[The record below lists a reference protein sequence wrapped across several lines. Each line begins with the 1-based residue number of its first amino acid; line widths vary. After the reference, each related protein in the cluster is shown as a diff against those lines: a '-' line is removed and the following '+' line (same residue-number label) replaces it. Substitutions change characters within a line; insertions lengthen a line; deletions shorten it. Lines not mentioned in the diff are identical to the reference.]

1 LIGNEIRK
9 EEQTAEG
16 RGRRLRMTSHLPVR
30 KLCQGTFGALPYPVE
45 TVCLQC
51 TPPRFEG
58 LIRKLCLSEL
68 ESPLPG
74 VSATAQVTAQTVE
87 RDPLKQS
94 FLITRIRR
102 SRRHT
107 AFKCHSYGYSLVD
120 VLLTTNCWSMN
131 GAAKL
136 NAKNRAAREILTRRN
151 GGPQGGNL

>member
-1 LIGNEIRK
+1 MIINEIRK

-51 TPPRFEG
+51 TPPRFKG
-58 LIRKLCLSEL
+58 LRNRRVSEL

-87 RDPLKQS
+87 RDP
-94 FLITRIRR
+94 
-102 SRRHT
+102 
-107 AFKCHSYGYSLVD
+107 
-120 VLLTTNCWSMN
+120 
-131 GAAKL
+131 
-136 NAKNRAAREILTRRN
+136 
-151 GGPQGGNL
+151 